1 MLSIYKYESLKLGM
15 NIEKRGGT
23 ERFIFQSDTH
33 NLGQKNFTEPSE
45 NGILNPKAI
54 ILKSCFI

>member
-1 MLSIYKYESLKLGM
+1 M